1 MPWWAILPQLV
12 YRTLDRF
19 SRFSGTDILDS
30 LYRRIIEHE
39 ISMKHIAETVVTIL
53 SVMNAVRSNIEGDP
67 ACNYPMATGHS

>member
-30 LYRRIIEHE
+30 LYHLRIEHE
-39 ISMKHIAETVVTIL
+39 MGMKHTAETVVTIL